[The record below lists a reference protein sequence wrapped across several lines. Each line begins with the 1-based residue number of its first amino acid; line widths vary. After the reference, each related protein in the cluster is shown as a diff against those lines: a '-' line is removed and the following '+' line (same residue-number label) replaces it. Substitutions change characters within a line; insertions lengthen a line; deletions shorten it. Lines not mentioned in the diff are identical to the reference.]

1 MSETKH
7 DLILHFELC
16 SAATFGRGD
25 GLPGLVDSEVEHD
38 AYGFPFLRGRT
49 LRGLLA
55 EEMESLLFA
64 LGIADRTKPQSEPHK
79 QRLATAANRL
89 LGVEAR
95 LLDETGI
102 LRVGH
107 AQLPE
112 TVRQLIAAEVEAE
125 KEKARQEKERTGK
138 NEQPLFFTREAVLDS
153 VTAVRRQ
160 TAMTHLGA
168 PEPASLRTQRVI
180 LRTTRFEAQLHFDED
195 PQPLELALLT
205 ATVMAWRRAG
215 TGRNRGRGR
224 LQAWLNDKAWTKA
237 CFTEFVDF
245 CQGRKKA

>member
-1 MSETKH
+1 MSETKR

-55 EEMESLLFA
+55 EEMESLLYA
-64 LGIADRTKPQSEPHK
+64 LGKEKEWKETR
-79 QRLATAANRL
+79 NRL
-89 LGVEAR
+89 LGDEAR

-112 TVRQLIAAEVEAE
+112 AVRQLIAAEVEAE

-168 PEPASLRTQRVI
+168 PEPASLRAQRVI

-195 PQPLELALLT
+195 PQPLDLPLLT
-205 ATVMAWRRAG
+205 ASVMAWRRAG

-237 CFTEFVDF
+237 CFAEFVDF

>member
-1 MSETKH
+1 MSETKR
-7 DLILHFELC
+7 DVTLHFELC

-55 EEMESLLFA
+55 EEMESLLYA
-64 LGIADRTKPQSEPHK
+64 LGKEKEWKETR
-79 QRLATAANRL
+79 NRL
-89 LGVEAR
+89 LGDEAR

-112 TVRQLIAAEVEAE
+112 AVRQLIAAEVEAE

-224 LQAWLNDKAWTKA
+224 LRAWLNDEAWSKER
-237 CFTEFVDF
+237 FVEFVDF